1 MKFKLLLFILLK
13 KMQGAAKKNPAFKKF
28 IKDKNLKMN
37 IKTADNKN
45 GRQYIFNNGK
55 ITSRSGVQ
63 EDSVM
68 SMVWC
73 DAETGFKTMSS
84 PNEEAPV
91 AALTEQKLVIEG
103 KFKEFAWFSRSLDIM
118 MGKA

>member
-13 KMQGAAKKNPAFKKF
+13 KMQWAAKKNQAFKKF
-28 IKDKNLKMN
+28 IKDKKLSVC
-37 IKTADNKN
+37 IKTRDNKK
-45 GRQYIFNNGK
+45 GREFIFDDGK
-55 ITSRSGVQ
+55 IKSRSGVSM
-63 EDSVM
+63 DSAM

-73 DAETGFKTMSS
+73 DADTGFKTMSS

-91 AALTEQKLVIEG
+91 AALTEQKLVIQG
-103 KFKEFAWFSRSLDIM
+103 SFKEFAWFSRSLDIM